1 MTATCTMKLF
11 LTSAIFVFA
20 ASLWSAQTPAQAPA
34 PSQKQTPPAGGA
46 PKPFNVPAHE
56 SYTLPNG
63 MRVTLVPYG
72 NIPKVAVSLAI
83 RAGNLNEP
91 QDVLGVADI
100 TGELLKEGTKTLS
113 AQALA
118 EAAAQMGSSLS
129 VTVGADESA
138 IDLDVLSEYG
148 GQAVTLVSDVAMH
161 PALPESELPRL
172 KANLLR
178 QVLVA
183 KSRPGQIALARFRKL
198 LYGDHPYGEMLPT
211 EESLKK
217 MTIEDAREFYSA
229 NYGAELAHLYVAGKF
244 DVPEVKKTI
253 TASFSGWTK
262 GTAPLQNVPKPK
274 TQRLLDVTDRPHAP
288 QSTTYVGL
296 PVPDPTNPDNIPLTV
311 TNALLG
317 GSFGSRITSNIRE
330 RKGYTYSPTSQVSR
344 RYHDAYWAEIA
355 DVTTAATGPSLKE
368 IFGEILRLQKEAPSS
383 AELKGIQSYLSG
395 LFVIQN
401 STRQA
406 LIGQLRNVDLQGLGE
421 DYLKN
426 YVQRVNAVT
435 PDDVQH
441 MTAKYIK
448 PEQMTIVVVGDKS
461 KITEQLAPYSG
472 PPEPAK

>member
-1 MTATCTMKLF
+1 MIVTRSMKL
-11 LTSAIFVFA
+11 LIVSAMFVFA
-20 ASLWSAQTPAQAPA
+20 GSHAAAQTQAPA
-34 PSQKQTPPAGGA
+34 TSQKQTPPAGGA

-56 SYTLPNG
+56 TYTLPNG

-72 NIPKVAVSLAI
+72 NIPKVSASLAI

-118 EAAAQMGSSLS
+118 EAAAGMGSSLS
-129 VTVGADESA
+129 VTVGPDETA
-138 IDLDVLSEYG
+138 IDVDVLSEYG
-148 GQAVTLVSDVAMH
+148 GRGVTLISDVVMH
-161 PALPESELPRL
+161 PLLPESELARL

-183 KSRPGQIALARFRKL
+183 KSRPSQIALARFRKL
-198 LYGDHPYGEMLPT
+198 LYGDHPYGDILPT
-211 EESLKK
+211 EASLKK
-217 MTIEDAREFYSA
+217 ITIDDTLKFYAR
-229 NYGAELAHLYVAGKF
+229 NYGAERAHLYVAGKF
-244 DVPEVKKTI
+244 DVAEVKKAI
-253 TASFSGWTK
+253 AGSFSNWSK
-262 GTAPLQNVPKPK
+262 GTPPVLNVPHPK
-274 TQRLLDVTDRPHAP
+274 TERLLDVTDRPAAP
-288 QSTTYVGL
+288 QSTIYVGL
-296 PVPDPTNPDNIPLTV
+296 PVIDPTNPDNIPLTV
-311 TNALLG
+311 ANTLLG

-330 RKGYTYSPTSQVSR
+330 QKGYTYSPTSQLSR

-355 DVTTAATGPSLKE
+355 DVTTAATGPSLHE
-368 IFGEILRLQKEAPSS
+368 IFGEIDRLQKEPPGA
-383 AELKGIQSYLSG
+383 AELKGIQSYISG

-461 KITEQLAPYSG
+461 KITEQLAPYAA
-472 PPEPAK
+472 PAEATK

>member
-1 MTATCTMKLF
+1 MTAIPTIRLF
-11 LTSAIFVFA
+11 VTSAIFVFA
-20 ASLWSAQTPAQAPA
+20 ASLASAQAPAPA
-34 PSQKQTPPAGGA
+34 PSQKQTAPAGGA

-72 NIPKVAVSLAI
+72 NIPKVAVSLAV

-118 EAAAQMGSSLS
+118 EAAALMGSSLS
-129 VTVGADESA
+129 VTVGADETA
-138 IDLDVLSEYG
+138 IDVDVLSEYG
-148 GQAVTLVSDVAMH
+148 GRAVSLVSDVAMH
-161 PALPESELPRL
+161 PLLPESELERL

-183 KSRPGQIALARFRKL
+183 KSRPSQIALARFRKL
-198 LYGDHPYGEMLPT
+198 LYGDHPYGEILPT
-211 EESLKK
+211 EASLKK
-217 MTIEDAREFYSA
+217 ITIEDARKFYA
-229 NYGAELAHLYVAGKF
+229 TNYGAERAHLYVAGKF
-244 DVPEVKKTI
+244 DVAEVKKAIATG
-253 TASFSGWTK
+253 FSDWSK
-262 GTAPLQNVPKPK
+262 GSAPVLNVPHPK
-274 TQRLLDVTDRPHAP
+274 TERLLDVTDRPGAP
-288 QSTTYVGL
+288 QSTIYVGL
-296 PVPDPTNPDNIPLTV
+296 PVIDPTNPDNIPLTV

-317 GSFGSRITSNIRE
+317 GSFSSRITSNIRE
-330 RKGYTYSPTSQVSR
+330 QKGYTYSPTSQLSR

-355 DVTTAATGPSLKE
+355 DVTTTATGPSLKE
-368 IFGEILRLQKEAPSS
+368 IFGEIDRLQKEPPAA
-383 AELKGIQSYLSG
+383 AELKGIQSYMSG

-435 PDDVQH
+435 PGDVQH

-461 KITEQLAPYSG
+461 KITEQLAPYAG